1 MTKLKRYL
9 IALGLLLTLANSSV
23 VIPIQAQLYF
33 LYTTIFVTGIPHGA
47 LDYFVASQTHL
58 QVGNKLTLSKFLS
71 RYLINIVIY
80 SIIWIISPYVGF
92 AIFMLLTAFHFG
104 EVDWPVRQNTKLDAL
119 LYTLFGFLILIFIVS
134 RHADTALP
142 VVVQILKLSINNAY
156 VLKQATIVFYITV
169 ILLLLSLA
177 LISSF
182 FKSIGWSKQITVE
195 FILQTIALLLI
206 IYFSPLYLAFGFYFG
221 IWHSV
226 LSFNLIRKH
235 LSLPNTK
242 LGWLQMARQALPYA
256 VAAWLGIAILVIAS
270 NWYQN
275 TVITSNLGI
284 VFIAI
289 SILTLPHLQVF
300 TKLKK

>member
-9 IALGLLLTLANSSV
+9 LVLGLLLTFANSLF

-33 LYTTIFVTGIPHGA
+33 LYTTIFVSGIPHGA
-47 LDYFVASQTHL
+47 LDYFVASQTQI

-104 EVDWPVRQNTKLDAL
+104 EVDWPIRQNTKLDAL
-119 LYTLFGFLILIFIVS
+119 LYTLFGFLILTFIIS
-134 RHADTALP
+134 SHADTALP
-142 VVVQILKLSINNAY
+142 VVVQILKLSINNTY
-156 VLKQATIVFYITV
+156 VLKQASIVFAITV
-169 ILLLLSLA
+169 VLLLLCMV
-177 LISSF
+177 LIAIF
-182 FKSIGWSKQITVE
+182 FKSIGWSKQITID
-195 FILQTIALLLI
+195 FILQTIVLLLI

-242 LGWLQMARQALPYA
+242 LGWLQMAQQALPYA
-256 VAAWLGIAILVIAS
+256 VAAWAGIAILVIAS
-270 NWYQN
+270 NWYQKAI
-275 TVITSNLGI
+275 ITSNLGI